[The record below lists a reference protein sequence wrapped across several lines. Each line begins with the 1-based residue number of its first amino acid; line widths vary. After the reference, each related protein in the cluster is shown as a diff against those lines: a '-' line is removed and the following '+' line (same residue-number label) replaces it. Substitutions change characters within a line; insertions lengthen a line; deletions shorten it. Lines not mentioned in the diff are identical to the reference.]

1 MSYLYPPSDYDAHV
15 NLKTPFLFWCILLL
29 QARTWFVL
37 VLAAASR
44 QQGDAIL
51 GVFYPDRDNFW
62 FGLLPGV
69 PAALAFMISGR
80 RHLYPRLWAAWRWV
94 LLAAQGALLILQLL
108 LLGQGE
114 ELTGVTLALLI
125 ADIFALWWLFTS
137 RRIRDYFTLS
147 HE

>member
-1 MSYLYPPSDYDAHV
+1 MSYLYPPSDYDAHG

-114 ELTGVTLALLI
+114 ELTGVTLALLS

>member
-1 MSYLYPPSDYDAHV
+1 MSYLYPPSDYDAHG

>member
-1 MSYLYPPSDYDAHV
+1 
-15 NLKTPFLFWCILLL
+15 
-29 QARTWFVL
+29 
-37 VLAAASR
+37 
-44 QQGDAIL
+44 
-51 GVFYPDRDNFW
+51 
-62 FGLLPGV
+62 
-69 PAALAFMISGR
+69 MISGR
-80 RHLYPRLWAAWRWV
+80 RHLYPRLWAAWRWI